1 MGTRRGMTNSPIEL
15 QKYLGGVDYPADM
28 QALVDTAPGNGA
40 EDDFVQSLQ
49 HLPLTIFD
57 SPNDVRQ
64 AFGKK

>member
-1 MGTRRGMTNSPIEL
+1 M
-15 QKYLGGVDYPADM
+15 DYPADM